1 MSVMGKRI
9 LVGAILIAVTMMVL
23 WLDWHMEQAGQP
35 RINVGAPE
43 RTLPLRALPLTVM
56 VVLLIAAGY
65 RELARLSRQAGL
77 PIFRSMGMLCAV
89 AIGSLPFWRQVVS
102 IGPYAEALMQ
112 LVLGGVV
119 MLLFADQLIIYRTK
133 DAIRRI
139 GVSLLAVCY
148 LGICGAVIIG
158 IRMDLGLK
166 VLVFFLLVVK
176 VTDIGA
182 YFFGTLLGRHK
193 LVPWLSPQKTWEGL
207 IGGLALAAAAGAGF
221 VWVFNPIYAPF
232 GSDLGPIMAAVI
244 AVILGLFGQGADLC
258 ESAIKRDAGIKDAGR
273 VFPAFGGVLDV
284 IDSPLL
290 AAPVAYVLLAAF
302 C

>member
-9 LVGAILIAVTMMVL
+9 LVGAILIAVTAAVL
-23 WLDWHMEQAGQP
+23 WLDWRLEQAGQP
-35 RINVGAPE
+35 RINVGAPAQ
-43 RTLPLRALPLTVM
+43 TLPLRALPLTAM

-65 RELARLSRQAGL
+65 RELAQVSKEAGL
-77 PIFRSMGMLCAV
+77 PIFRFMGMLCAI
-89 AIGSLPFWRQVVS
+89 AIGSLPFWRQALS
-102 IGPYAEALMQ
+102 IGPHAEALTQ

-119 MLLFADQLIIYRTK
+119 MLLFADQLIIYRTQ

-148 LGICGAVIIG
+148 LGVCGAVIIG

-166 VLVFFLLVVK
+166 VLVYYVVVVK
-176 VTDIGA
+176 ITDIGA
-182 YFFGTLLGRHK
+182 YFSGTWLGRHK

-207 IGGLALAAAAGAGF
+207 IGGLVLAAAAGAAF
-221 VWVFNPIYAPF
+221 VSVFNPIYAPF
-232 GSDLGPIMAAVI
+232 GSDLGPIMAAAI
-244 AVILGLFGQGADLC
+244 AAILGLFGQGADLC
-258 ESAIKRDAGIKDAGR
+258 ESAIKRDAGLKDAGN